1 MARNVS
7 LVGRIPGLRHVPFN
21 IPVPVDA
28 AGGAYAWV
36 GQGHTK
42 AAGVLSFSTLT
53 IPPAKGVG
61 FVVVAEELLKGAPG
75 SAVVLRDALVS
86 GLARFMDKQFTDPAV
101 AAVADLHPLQLR
113 TGQRPSRARPTL
125 PMISR
130 C

>member
-61 FVVVAEELLKGAPG
+61 FVVVAEELLKGAQG
-75 SAVVLRDALVS
+75 SAKVLRDALVS
-86 GLARFMDKQFTDPAV
+86 GLARFMDKQFTDPHRGGHRRA
-101 AAVADLHPLQLR
+101 Q
-113 TGQRPSRARPTL
+113 SRLDHAWNNARHEHRQPC
-125 PMISR
+125 R
-130 C
+130 